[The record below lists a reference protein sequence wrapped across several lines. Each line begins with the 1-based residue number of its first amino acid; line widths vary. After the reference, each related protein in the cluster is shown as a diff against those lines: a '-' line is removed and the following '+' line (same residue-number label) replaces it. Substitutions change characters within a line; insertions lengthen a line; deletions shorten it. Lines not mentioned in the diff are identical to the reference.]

1 MVRSTLRKRHEDRW
15 TISRIILNKKQFKFD
30 PNFQREEVWTRDLQR
45 HLIDSI
51 LKDFDIPKIYVQ
63 ELDDGTYSVVDG
75 QQRLRA
81 IWEFYD
87 NEFPLSERYSGGL
100 GGKKHEK
107 LPPEIRTKFESYDL
121 TLITLRNYSD
131 DDIRDVYSRLN
142 KGKPLSPA
150 EKLNAFP
157 GDIVPTM
164 RYVSNHPFFTD
175 VITLPRRRYR
185 HYLTAARLILLE
197 SKGIIDVAPWQLY
210 DFFEEK
216 KKMNKSSP
224 TVRRVL
230 RVCDY
235 LKKSFNSATM
245 ELRKESLLLTI
256 YYLTSHLLKE
266 YVMVNRE
273 AKLRGFF
280 IDFYQQVRKSSET
293 GDKELIDFNLAASRG
308 TTSKSNVKLRHDII
322 LRRFLIYCRDLVP
335 KDDKRDFTW
344 DERAAVFRY
353 YKGICQKC
361 KKKLKMDDFH
371 VHHKIPHK
379 LGGKTTLEN
388 ALLLCPDCHHREES
402 HHTSNS

>member
-1 MVRSTLRKRHEDRW
+1 MVSSTLRKRHEDRW
-15 TISRIILNKKQFKFD
+15 TLSRVILNRKIFKFD

-51 LKDFDIPKIYVQ
+51 LKDFDIPKIYVH

-75 QQRLRA
+75 QQRLKA

-87 NEFPLSERYSGGL
+87 NNFPLSERYSGDL
-100 GGKKHEK
+100 GGKTYKM
-107 LPPEIRTKFESYDL
+107 LPPGERTKFESYDL
-121 TLITLRNYSD
+121 TLITLRGYSD

-164 RYVSNHPFFTD
+164 RYVSKHPFFTD
-175 VITLPRRRYR
+175 VITLPSKRYR

-197 SKGIIDVAPWQLY
+197 SEGIIDVAPWRLY
-210 DFFEEK
+210 DFFEENK
-216 KKMNKSSP
+216 RMNQTSP
-224 TVRRVL
+224 TVRRVV

-235 LKKSFNSATM
+235 LKKSFDSAMM

-266 YVMVNRE
+266 YVMVNKE
-273 AKLRGFF
+273 SQLRDFY
-280 IDFYQQVRKSSET
+280 IDFYKKVQESSET

-308 TTSKSNVKLRHDII
+308 TTSKTNVKLRHDIM
-322 LRRFLIYCRDLVP
+322 LRRFLLHSRDLVP
-335 KDDKRDFTW
+335 KDGKRGFTW
-344 DERAAVFRY
+344 DERIAVFRREN
-353 YKGICQKC
+353 GVCQKC
-361 KKKLKMDDFH
+361 GRELKMDNFH
-371 VHHKIPHK
+371 VHHKVPHK
-379 LGGKTTLEN
+379 MGGKTTLEN
-388 ALLLCPDCHHREES
+388 AVLLCPDCHHREEV
-402 HHTSNS
+402 HYA